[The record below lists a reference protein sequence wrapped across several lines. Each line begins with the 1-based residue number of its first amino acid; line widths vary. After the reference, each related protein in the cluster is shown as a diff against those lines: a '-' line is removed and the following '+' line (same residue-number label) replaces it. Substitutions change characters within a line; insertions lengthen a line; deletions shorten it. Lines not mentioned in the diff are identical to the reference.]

1 MRNPDDA
8 DDYVDIQP
16 DTRPTI
22 IETPQKQTAR
32 MLLFASEAVE
42 AGMYEEAYQVASAAR
57 LKIIQLIGD
66 RMSGND
72 SYSDIEKDRNNVKK
86 HL

>member
-86 HL
+86 HI

>member
-1 MRNPDDA
+1 MRNLDDA
-8 DDYVDIQP
+8 DDYIDIQP

-66 RMSGND
+66 RMNGND
-72 SYSDIEKDRNNVKK
+72 SYSDVEKDRNNVKK

>member
-1 MRNPDDA
+1 MRRPDDA

-32 MLLFASEAVE
+32 MLLFASEAIE

-66 RMSGND
+66 RMNGND
-72 SYSDIEKDRNNVKK
+72 SYSDVEKDRNNVKK